1 MCKEFGQSTAEMA
14 FLCFTMSRASVGAV
28 DDEERA
34 GHVNSRGWSYLE
46 ASPFTCVEPVL
57 G

>member
-14 FLCFTMSRASVGAV
+14 FLCFTMSRASVGEV

>member
-1 MCKEFGQSTAEMA
+1 MCKVFGQSTAEMA
-14 FLCFTMSRASVGAV
+14 FLFTMSRASVGEV
-28 DDEERA
+28 DHEERA

-46 ASPFTCVEPVL
+46 ASPFTCLEPVL